1 MKKTIVMLLGL
12 GLSCAV
18 FASDNSGWQF
28 TPGEKNP
35 NQEFYN
41 KTHAAFKDDITADQD
56 PKKIT
61 LTKAQKHQALAWGLS
76 EDQEKR
82 YVMLMEN
89 QSGFF
94 LSVKNNEYWTPVQ
107 VLGQNARTDKE
118 RAYYAHLAAEQRLQ
132 YLGKQLAYSNLE
144 DQMYAQLMQQLNLKP
159 LDTSQI
165 DMAKFSP
172 HNYEP
177 LTLHQG
183 EYFNLFVNIK
193 QPIKTVMA
201 YLLSKVSTENP
212 LNIYFVGSVTSD
224 QIQKWAKDQNIPQAY
239 VAKGIIT
246 LNYDSGKFAG
256 LHVNKALPVLMLSNS
271 QSQQIVNIG
280 RL

>member
-1 MKKTIVMLLGL
+1 MAISL
-12 GLSCAV
+12 GLSTSLLADG
-18 FASDNSGWQF
+18 SSGWKF
-28 TPGEKNP
+28 TPSQKNP
-35 NQEFYN
+35 NQGFYH
-41 KTHAAFKDDITADQD
+41 KTHAQFKDDITTDQD
-56 PKKIT
+56 PKKME
-61 LTKAQKHQALAWGLS
+61 LSKAQKHQALAWGLS

-94 LSVKNNEYWTPVQ
+94 LSEKNNEHWTPVQ
-107 VLGQNARTDKE
+107 VLGQNARTDEE
-118 RAYYAHLAAEQRLQ
+118 RAYYAQLGAQQRLQ
-132 YLGKQLAYSNLE
+132 YLGKQLAYTNLE
-144 DQMYAQLMQQLNLKP
+144 DQVYTQLMQQLNLKP

-165 DMAKFSP
+165 DIDQFSP

-183 EYFNLFVNIK
+183 GYFNLFVDPK

-201 YLLSKVSTENP
+201 YLLSKVSAANP
-212 LNIYFVGSVTSD
+212 LNIYFVGSVTSEE
-224 QIQKWAKDQNIPQAY
+224 IQKWAKKQNLPQTY

-256 LHVNKALPVLMLSNS
+256 LHVNKSLPVLMLSNS